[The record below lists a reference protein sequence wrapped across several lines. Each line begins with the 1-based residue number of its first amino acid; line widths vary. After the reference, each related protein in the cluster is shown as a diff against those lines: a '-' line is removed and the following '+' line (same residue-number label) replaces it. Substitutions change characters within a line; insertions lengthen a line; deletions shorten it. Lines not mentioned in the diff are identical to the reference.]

1 MYQEL
6 LAKVDKVSYGAA
18 VKMVMT
24 LYPMCETKA
33 SWDPNNVTKYIECTN
48 QISKSSHLIQKNI
61 EDIESFSINGF
72 RNMSA
77 QTGLKQILEEIEH
90 EPNPTKRLEHVIDY
104 IRNVSS
110 ISNQFLNCSGMEKCL
125 EDKREVIVRLKMI
138 QWRLHG
144 LGLRYL

>member
-6 LAKVDKVSYGAA
+6 LAKLDKVSYRAA

-33 SWDPNNVTKYIECTN
+33 LWDPNNVTKYLECTD

-77 QTGLKQILEEIEH
+77 QTRLKQILEEVEH
-90 EPNPTKRLEHVIDY
+90 ESNPTKRIEHVIDY

-110 ISNQFLNCSGMEKCL
+110 ISNQFLNCSDMKKCL
-125 EDKREVIVRLKMI
+125 EDKTKLVIKI
-138 QWRLHG
+138 G
-144 LGLRYL
+144 TNFKNKK